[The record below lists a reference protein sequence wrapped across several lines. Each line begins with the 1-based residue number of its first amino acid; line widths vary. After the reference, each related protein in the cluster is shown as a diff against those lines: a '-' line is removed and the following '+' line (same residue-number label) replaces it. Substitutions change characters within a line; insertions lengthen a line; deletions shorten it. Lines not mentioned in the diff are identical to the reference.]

1 MKKINTQEFIQRLSK
16 VQPDLIVIGEY
27 INSNNYVIV
36 RDKLGID
43 YSLKPYNLLNGKVPS
58 IASAINKTKAFNKKL
73 QELFPNLSVEEYIKG
88 KERIVIKDDLNIR
101 YLVSS
106 GALLLGNYPS
116 IQTAIDKNKAFS
128 IISNKIHNNYYDYS
142 KSNYVGMNDKV
153 VIICREHGEFT
164 QKPGNH
170 IQGQGCRKCADEL
183 MSEKGWTK
191 ENWIKSSQKFSTNV
205 PKLYILKL
213 YNDFE
218 EFIKIGITFTTI
230 HKRFISKLPYSYE
243 TIKILE
249 DKAEVVFDLEKEL
262 HNKLKGNK
270 YIPKI
275 KFGGRYECYKYKEVL
290 EILIKENII

>member
-142 KSNYVGMNDKV
+142 KSNYV
-153 VIICREHGEFT
+153 
-164 QKPGNH
+164 
-170 IQGQGCRKCADEL
+170 
-183 MSEKGWTK
+183 
-191 ENWIKSSQKFSTNV
+191 
-205 PKLYILKL
+205 
-213 YNDFE
+213 
-218 EFIKIGITFTTI
+218 
-230 HKRFISKLPYSYE
+230 
-243 TIKILE
+243 
-249 DKAEVVFDLEKEL
+249 
-262 HNKLKGNK
+262 
-270 YIPKI
+270 
-275 KFGGRYECYKYKEVL
+275 
-290 EILIKENII
+290 